1 MSVTRIKRKLRK
13 DRSKSKVRIQNI
25 QIQGAKPVIRNV
37 DIEAIKEEFKANA
50 AK

>member
-13 DRSKSKVRIQNI
+13 DRSKSKVRKLDM

-37 DIEAIKEEFKANA
+37 DIEAIKEEFKAKA
-50 AK
+50 GK

>member
-13 DRSKSKVRIQNI
+13 DRSKSKVRKLHM

-37 DIEAIKEEFKANA
+37 DVEKIKEEFKANA